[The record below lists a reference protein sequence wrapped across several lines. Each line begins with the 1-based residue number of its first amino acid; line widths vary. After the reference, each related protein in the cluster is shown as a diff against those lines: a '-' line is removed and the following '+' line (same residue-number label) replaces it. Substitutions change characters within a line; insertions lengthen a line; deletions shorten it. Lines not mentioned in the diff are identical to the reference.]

1 MPYRDE
7 RVAAT
12 AESYPDVSV
21 DRFRIDT
28 LAAHFVQRP
37 QHFDVVVARNLFGD
51 ILSDLGPAC
60 IGTIGIAP
68 SANINPTLAWP
79 SPFEPV
85 HGSASDIAGRGIP
98 NPIAMVWSAALIL
111 DLLGH
116 QDAHDRIVG
125 AVEAMLSDTQAP
137 RSPDIGGA
145 AGTAHVGCALE
156 AIVRGNS
163 GRLSRVE
170 AHDDTPGMRGDCE

>member
-21 DRFRIDT
+21 DRFRIDI

-79 SPFEPV
+79 SLFEPV
-85 HGSASDIAGRGIP
+85 HGSASDIAGRGIA

-116 QDAHDRIVG
+116 QRCARSDRRRCRG
-125 AVEAMLSDTQAP
+125 HAFRYP
-137 RSPDIGGA
+137 
-145 AGTAHVGCALE
+145 GTAHAGH
-156 AIVRGNS
+156 RWRS
-163 GRLSRVE
+163 RYRRRRLR
-170 AHDDTPGMRGDCE
+170 AGGDRTWQFGPLVKGGSTRRYPWNAG